1 MKALEKNNTW
11 EKVNLPK
18 GKTSMGCKWVFTVKF
33 NLDGSLERYKVK
45 LVAKSFTRTYGID
58 YKETFSK
65 LPS

>member
-58 YKETFSK
+58 YQETFSK